1 MGGNRMKP
9 VPNEIQGFVRSA
21 DYRHKWHP
29 LFHEAGRG
37 VRACLERKRCG
48 EADNPGVA
56 KHLRRE
62 TGEWIPI
69 APAQKIK

>member
-9 VPNEIQGFVRSA
+9 VPNEIQGFVRNA

-29 LFHEAGRG
+29 LFHEASRG
-37 VRACLERKRCG
+37 VRARLERKRCG
-48 EADNPGVA
+48 EADNPGVV

-62 TGEWIPI
+62 MGEWILW
-69 APAQKIK
+69 A